1 MLILEFHAFC
11 SAACMGTLVLKNPNN
26 VLAGFALTLVDSV
39 IKIYAAAVKSRNSER
54 MVKNLNWLVSIRSR
68 LDARIKQVQA
78 QGQTPDNDDAT
89 AQGANAGAGG
99 TGGDDGPGDD
109 NDLELLGWKTR
120 LIERAEA
127 GLMRART
134 INPSPRDIVSLSP
147 TSVTASAAPVP
158 TEAQTDVPGGDLLV
172 SRSGG
177 DDETDPSSTSSGTLS
192 RDRTGR
198 SVSGIL
204 GRSTGG
210 RVGDWTAWYSSSS
223 VDIIDMHVQL
233 SHFATSWSIQL
244 VLHSRYCTFNMWV
257 ANFTR
262 PATPRSQCRRG
273 CAHAHP
279 LA

>member
-1 MLILEFHAFC
+1 
-11 SAACMGTLVLKNPNN
+11 MGTLVLKNPNN

-54 MVKNLNWLVSIRSR
+54 MVKNLNWLVSMRSR

-78 QGQTPDNDDAT
+78 QGQTPDNDDA
-89 AQGANAGAGG
+89 AQAANGGGA
-99 TGGDDGPGDD
+99 GDDGPGDD

-134 INPSPRDIVSLSP
+134 INPSPRDIVSMSP

-158 TEAQTDVPGGDLLV
+158 AEAQTDVPGGDLLV

-177 DDETDPSSTSSGTLS
+177 DDMTDPSSTSSGTLS
-192 RDRTGR
+192 RVRTGR

-204 GRSTGG
+204 ARSTGG
-210 RVGDWTAWYSSSS
+210 RVGGLTAWCSSSS

-244 VLHSRYCTFNMWV
+244 VLYSRYCTFNMWV

-279 LA
+279 SA